1 MNASRP
7 ALVSQASAV
16 TLPRW
21 LMLTVVGVYAVA
33 GLLGRSPWRPDEG
46 AAYGVMRAL
55 AAGQTEW
62 LAPTLFGVAADASAL
77 LPYWLGAW
85 AVQALPWLDPVT
97 AVRLPFVLLL
107 CLTAWAVW
115 RATFVAAQSQALQP
129 VPFAFG
135 GQAAPQAYGRA
146 IADGSVLALVAALGM
161 APSSHESDVAAVQ
174 LAAVALAM
182 AGALGL
188 LLPRA
193 APQQARGHL
202 VLWLVGLLALTLSG
216 AAWVAVG
223 LPLILGAT
231 QRGGHPEWLGEHAKP
246 NPKPAKRAVWLGLL
260 VTLVP
265 ALALGIWHG
274 PVLTATPAWA
284 TPMAWLQWLGWFLWP
299 TWPLL
304 LWTLWVWRR
313 QWRTRP
319 LLLAGLWLL
328 WTLLPSLVAQ
338 GPRLLALT
346 LPAAAMLAA
355 LALPTLRRG
364 LSALIDWFAVAF
376 FSGSAAVLW
385 LYWAGMT
392 FAYPQA
398 AAKTVSR
405 LAPGFSAELD
415 WTLLLPAVA
424 VTFAWLG
431 AIVWRV
437 RHYSMALW
445 RGLALSA
452 AGAVTSWVLLMT
464 LWLPLLNHGLS
475 YQQAAQ
481 RVASQWGEDR
491 GCIDATDLEPSAL
504 AALRHDAG
512 LQVRV
517 GRDALACPAQ
527 LIAQSASNPEPAQ
540 TEGWRVLDRFAPI
553 NPRVMQWTLWQRSAR

>member
-1 MNASRP
+1 
-7 ALVSQASAV
+7 
-16 TLPRW
+16 
-21 LMLTVVGVYAVA
+21 
-33 GLLGRSPWRPDEG
+33 
-46 AAYGVMRAL
+46 
-55 AAGQTEW
+55 
-62 LAPTLFGVAADASAL
+62 
-77 LPYWLGAW
+77 
-85 AVQALPWLDPVT
+85 
-97 AVRLPFVLLL
+97 
-107 CLTAWAVW
+107 
-115 RATFVAAQSQALQP
+115 
-129 VPFAFG
+129 
-135 GQAAPQAYGRA
+135 
-146 IADGSVLALVAALGM
+146 
-161 APSSHESDVAAVQ
+161 
-174 LAAVALAM
+174 
-182 AGALGL
+182 
-188 LLPRA
+188 
-193 APQQARGHL
+193 

-376 FSGSAAVLW
+376 FSGSAFVLW